1 VIAKDPGMQSVMTD
15 YPETA
20 DIETSSE
27 EYARR
32 FAGEVGKWFLKVQEE
47 ATLKMLAANTKGTIL
62 DVGGGHGQMT
72 GALIKQGYQVTVLGS
87 AEICQRRIQHFV
99 DTSQCRFKVGDV
111 LALPYPD
118 RSFDIVMSYRLLPH
132 VTQWRKFVSELA
144 RVARRALI
152 LDYPAMR
159 SINYVAPILFQWKK
173 RLEGNTR
180 PFTCF
185 KEFELLR
192 EFESCGFRRADRFPE
207 FFVPMVFH
215 RLLNVPKLSSVM
227 EKMARLFGL
236 TSAFGSPVILM
247 LVRDSE

>member
-1 VIAKDPGMQSVMTD
+1 MD
-15 YPETA
+15 YSETA

-27 EYARR
+27 DYARR

-47 ATLKMLAANTKGTIL
+47 ATLKMLATYSKGTIL
-62 DVGGGHGQMT
+62 DVGGGHGQIT
-72 GALIKQGYQVTVLGS
+72 DALIKHGYQVTVLGS
-87 AEICQRRIQHFV
+87 ADTCKKRIQHFV
-99 DTSQCRFKVGDV
+99 DASQCRFKVGDI

-132 VTQWRKFVSELA
+132 VTQWRKLLSELT

-152 LDYPAMR
+152 VDYPAVR

-192 EFESCGFRRADRFPE
+192 ECKSFGFRYAERFPE
-207 FFVPMVFH
+207 FFLPMVFH
-215 RLLNVPKLSSVM
+215 RFLNMPKLSSVM
-227 EKMARLFGL
+227 EKMARRVGF
-236 TSAFGSPVILM
+236 TSAFGSPVILK
-247 LVRDSE
+247 LVSMNE

>member
-1 VIAKDPGMQSVMTD
+1 MQSVMMD

-27 EYARR
+27 DYARR
-32 FAGEVGKWFLKVQEE
+32 FAGEVGEWFLKVQEE
-47 ATLKMLAANTKGTIL
+47 ATLKMLAPYSKGTIL
-62 DVGGGHGQMT
+62 DVGGGHGQIT

-87 AEICQRRIQHFV
+87 ADICKRRIQRYV
-99 DTSQCRFKVGDV
+99 DTYQCRFKVGDI

-118 RSFDIVMSYRLLPH
+118 RSFDIVISYRLLPH
-132 VTQWRKFVSELA
+132 VTQWRKFISELA

-152 LDYPAMR
+152 VDYPAVR

-192 EFESCGFRRADRFPE
+192 EFKSSEFIYAERFPE
-207 FFVPMVFH
+207 FFLPMVFH
-215 RLLNVPKLSSVM
+215 RLLKMPKLSSVM
-227 EKMARLFGL
+227 EKMVRLFGL
-236 TSAFGSPVILM
+236 TSAFGSPVILK
-247 LVRDSE
+247 LVSTNEWVE